1 METQLGTL
9 SVYLKMDAQNFK
21 QNAAVVTRDMK
32 QMSTQLANEWGI
44 SAKFIAGSAVAMATG
59 IALAIRSVINEADK
73 MGGTSE
79 QLGIAVVQ
87 LSALK
92 YAAEQSDVS
101 FETLTQSLTKLN
113 MALGAV
119 AGGNAEANPATLA
132 FRALGVSAYDTSG
145 KLRSSGEVLAE
156 VADKF
161 AGYKDGANK
170 ASLAIALFG
179 EQGVKLTPMLNKG
192 AAGIAELKDEAQ
204 RLGVVIDG
212 DTARA
217 AKDFNDVLARMSAS
231 GQGVAFALG
240 KKLLPDMKLL
250 AEAMEIA
257 TREGGSMDT
266 VLDGVALSF
275 KGIATGAILTAANIT
290 VMGGSLKT
298 MIQFAR
304 DFVNVGWDEAIKG
317 SAKNA
322 AELATTLGAMKTAVE
337 GMWGQSENPMAGMG
351 DELAKTNEELKAA
364 APAMQA
370 VVDLTAKHAA
380 NLATYRQNQTQ
391 LLNDLLNS
399 PTEEFAAK
407 IQAIIDAYNAGT
419 IGAYSFGQMNRQV
432 MTDQAALMDN
442 VVQAS
447 TAAATALFT
456 DNKAV
461 AIAAG
466 LINTYL
472 AITKAL
478 SSAPPPFNYALA
490 AATAAQGFAA
500 VNSIR
505 AQKREFG
512 GPVNAN
518 QPYWVGEKG
527 PEMIVPRGA
536 GTVIPN
542 HSLGMRGGASSGGTV
557 THIIKGLSAKEFF
570 TGQQMRDFAE
580 QMLAF
585 QRNGGQVILS

>member
-21 QNAAVVTRDMK
+21 QNATAVTRDMK

-79 QLGIAVVQ
+79 QLGIAVDQ

-132 FRALGVSAYDTSG
+132 FRALGVSAFDTSG
-145 KLRSSGEVLAE
+145 KLKSSGDVLAE

-192 AAGIAELKDEAQ
+192 SAGIAALKDEAQ

-217 AKDFNDVLARMSAS
+217 AKEFNDVLARMSAS

-322 AELATTLGAMKTAVE
+322 AELATTLAAMKTAVE

-351 DELAKTNEELKAA
+351 DELAKTNEQLKEA

-391 LLNDLLNS
+391 LLNDLLSS

-407 IQAIIDAYNAGT
+407 IQAITDAYNAGT

-432 MTDQAALMDN
+432 LTDQAALMDN

-456 DNKAV
+456 DNKGV
-461 AIAAG
+461 AIASAM
-466 LINTYL
+466 INTYL

-478 SSAPPPFNYALA
+478 ASAPPPFNYALA

-512 GPVNAN
+512 GPVQRQSA
-518 QPYWVGEKG
+518 V
-527 PEMIVPRGA
+527 
-536 GTVIPN
+536 
-542 HSLGMRGGASSGGTV
+542 LGG
-557 THIIKGLSAKEFF
+557 
-570 TGQQMRDFAE
+570 
-580 QMLAF
+580 
-585 QRNGGQVILS
+585 